1 MELIR
6 VIKVYPRVL
15 VNSLDKLFA
24 RFHYFLPLA
33 NRVPSTLGVLVDIE
47 DYNEV
52 DVELITNFNGWN
64 YLSPAKGCEALKPDP
79 KKAIIVFPE
88 FLDNKIEQQKLYM
101 ESLTDEKSAWLFKSK
116 VIMSIINR
124 LRERQD
130 DLISFSHQTL
140 PYLLVYRKRWRNL
153 IEVGILVENS
163 KNKNLVPEEQDK
175 WIIEVPKFFN
185 KDLGN
190 KYSIISI
197 PGFFRLQ
204 LDPWRFS
211 TELEVEDPDD
221 RIINFIRDN
230 KINTKIS
237 LT

>member
-33 NRVPSTLGVLVDIE
+33 SRVPPTIGALVDIE
-47 DYNEV
+47 DYNEIDV
-52 DVELITNFNGWN
+52 DLITDLDGWN
-64 YLSPAKGCEALKPDP
+64 YLSPAKGCEALKPDS
-79 KKAIIVFPE
+79 KKAIIMFPE
-88 FLDNKIEQQKLYM
+88 FIDNKIEQQKLYI
-101 ESLTDEKSAWLFKSK
+101 ESLTDKKSAWSFKSR
-116 VIMSIINR
+116 VIMSIINQ
-124 LRERQD
+124 LREKRD
-130 DLISFSHQTL
+130 GLITFSQLL

-153 IEVGILVENS
+153 IEVGILVENF
-163 KNKNLVPEEQDK
+163 KNKHLVPEEQDR

-185 KDLGN
+185 KDLGD
-190 KYSIISI
+190 KYSVISI

-211 TELEVEDPDD
+211 TELEVEDSDD

>member
-6 VIKVYPRVL
+6 VIKVYPKVL

-24 RFHYFLPLA
+24 RFHYSLPLA
-33 NRVPSTLGVLVDIE
+33 NRVPSTLGALVDIE
-47 DYNEV
+47 DYNEIDV
-52 DVELITNFNGWN
+52 DLITDLDGWN
-64 YLSPAKGCEALKPDP
+64 YLSPAKRCEALKSDS
-79 KKAIIVFPE
+79 KKAIIMFPE
-88 FLDNKIEQQKLYM
+88 FIDNKIEQQKLYM
-101 ESLTDEKSAWLFKSK
+101 ESLTDEKSARSFKSR
-116 VIMSIINR
+116 VIMSIINQ
-124 LRERQD
+124 LREKRD
-130 DLISFSHQTL
+130 DLITFSQFL
-140 PYLLVYRKRWRNL
+140 PYLLVYRKKWRNL

-163 KNKNLVPEEQDK
+163 KNKHLVLEEQDR

-190 KYSIISI
+190 KYSVISI

-204 LDPWRFS
+204 LDSWRFS

-230 KINTKIS
+230 KIDTKIS

>member
-33 NRVPSTLGVLVDIE
+33 SRVPSTLGALVDIE

-52 DVELITNFNGWN
+52 DVELITNLNGWN
-64 YLSPAKGCEALKPDP
+64 YLSPAKGCEALKPDS
-79 KKAIIVFPE
+79 KKAIIKFPE
-88 FLDNKIEQQKLYM
+88 FLDNKIEQQKLYIG
-101 ESLTDEKSAWLFKSK
+101 SLTDEKSAGLYKSRI
-116 VIMSIINR
+116 IMSVINR

-130 DLISFSHQTL
+130 DLISFSQQTL
-140 PYLLVYRKRWRNL
+140 PYLLIYRKRWRNL
-153 IEVGILVENS
+153 IEVGILVENY
-163 KNKNLVPEEQDK
+163 KNKHLVFEEQER
-175 WIIEVPKFFN
+175 WAVEVPKFFN
-185 KDLGN
+185 KELGN
-190 KYSIISI
+190 KYSVISI

-211 TELEVEDPDD
+211 TELEVEDPNDK
-221 RIINFIRDN
+221 IINFIKDN
-230 KINTKIS
+230 KISTKIS

>member
-1 MELIR
+1 MR
-6 VIKVYPRVL
+6 
-15 VNSLDKLFA
+15 
-24 RFHYFLPLA
+24 
-33 NRVPSTLGVLVDIE
+33 
-47 DYNEV
+47 
-52 DVELITNFNGWN
+52 
-64 YLSPAKGCEALKPDP
+64 
-79 KKAIIVFPE
+79 
-88 FLDNKIEQQKLYM
+88 
-101 ESLTDEKSAWLFKSK
+101 SLTDENSAWLFKSR
-116 VIMSIINR
+116 VIISIINQ
-124 LRERQD
+124 LRKKQD
-130 DLISFSHQTL
+130 DLISFSQQTL

-175 WIIEVPKFFN
+175 WTIEVPKFFN